1 MKVFVTGSSG
11 QLGHDVCRELARRG
25 IPYCGTSSR
34 ELNITDKEAV
44 RRAIC
49 AYQADAV
56 IHCAAYTNVD
66 QAEEF
71 PEQCWAVNACGTQNV
86 AEACRETR
94 AKLLYISTDY
104 VFSGEGTRFYETD
117 DPACPIN
124 AYGRS
129 KLAGEF
135 AVRELP
141 DRWFIVRTSWA
152 FGVNGSNFV
161 KAILRL
167 SRSREELQ
175 VVCDQV
181 GSPTYTV
188 DLASLL
194 CTIVETDRYGIYHAV
209 NEGVCSRAEFAREI
223 MRQVGDPA
231 RVIEI
236 TSESYGGKVRRPL
249 NSRMST
255 ASLETAGF
263 SKLPPWQNALTR
275 YMKEEG
281 LISG

>member
-25 IPYCGTSSR
+25 IPHCGTSSR
-34 ELNITDKEAV
+34 ELNITDKAAV

-56 IHCAAYTNVD
+56 IHCAAHTNVD

-71 PEQCWAVNACGTQNV
+71 PKQCWAANVCGTQNV
-86 AEACRETR
+86 AEVCREISS
-94 AKLLYISTDY
+94 KLLYISTDY

-124 AYGRS
+124 VYGKS

-161 KAILRL
+161 KGILRL
-167 SRSREELQ
+167 SRNSGELQ
-175 VVCDQV
+175 VVCDQM

-194 CTIVETDRYGIYHAV
+194 CTMVETDRYGIYHAT

-223 MRQVGDPA
+223 IRQAGYPA
-231 RVIEI
+231 QVIET

-249 NSRMST
+249 NSRMNT
-255 ASLETAGF
+255 ASLELAGF
-263 SKLPPWQNALTR
+263 SKLPPWQSALTR

>member
-25 IPYCGTSSR
+25 IPHCGTSSR
-34 ELNITDKEAV
+34 ELNITDKAAV

-56 IHCAAYTNVD
+56 IHCAAHTNVD

-71 PEQCWAVNACGTQNV
+71 PKQCWAANVCGTQNV
-86 AEACRETR
+86 AEVCREIS

-104 VFSGEGTRFYETD
+104 VFSGEGNHFYETD

-124 AYGRS
+124 VYGRS

-161 KAILRL
+161 KGILRL
-167 SRSREELQ
+167 SRNSGELQ
-175 VVCDQV
+175 VVCDQM

-194 CTIVETDRYGIYHAV
+194 CTMVETDRYGIYHAA

-223 MRQVGDPA
+223 IRQAGYPA
-231 RVIEI
+231 QVIET

-249 NSRMST
+249 NSRMNT
-255 ASLETAGF
+255 VSLELAGF
-263 SKLPPWQNALTR
+263 SKLPPWQSALTR